1 MTSPIPFLLSSLPT
15 FLSLSCLFFLT
26 LVPRPSPASALA
38 TYCRVIKTCKYG
50 AGKGPLHSSL
60 PFHYL
65 PPPLPTFSLSLP
77 HIHTGS
83 QDGTVH
89 IWSADTGEKVAVLD
103 GGHPGPTHCTQFNP
117 KLMMMASA
125 CSSMVRVH
133 CVM

>member
-1 MTSPIPFLLSSLPT
+1 MELGKV
-15 FLSLSCLFFLT
+15 LF
-26 LVPRPSPASALA
+26 
-38 TYCRVIKTCKYG
+38 I
-50 AGKGPLHSSL
+50 L

-77 HIHTGS
+77 HMHTGS

-125 CSSMVRVH
+125 CSSMVRAH
-133 CVM
+133 CHVIAMCQSCDSHVMVVLHVVLHC